1 MMVPLAPEDGK
12 EDSKTEE
19 IEEVKIEESS
29 SIGIAKDFF
38 KRPVHS
44 YLVLLK
50 RHESY
55 HISHRFES

>member
-29 SIGIAKDFF
+29 SIGIAKDFV
-38 KRPVHS
+38 KVHS
-44 YLVLLK
+44 YLILLI
-50 RHESY
+50 SY
-55 HISHRFES
+55 